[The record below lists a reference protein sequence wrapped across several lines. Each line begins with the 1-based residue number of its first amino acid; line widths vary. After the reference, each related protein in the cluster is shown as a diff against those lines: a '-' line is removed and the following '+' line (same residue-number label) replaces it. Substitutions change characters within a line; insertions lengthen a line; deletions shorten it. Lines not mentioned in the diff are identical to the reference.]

1 MAAPTIEEFL
11 QMLNE
16 AEMQQKREE
25 ERNSASK
32 VNIPLEVPEMNEKV
46 EENIEENI
54 EEKVEESVEE
64 KTVKKQSLTR
74 YKGEEGREKKRQ
86 ENLRYRERVKARMEV
101 DAEYREKIIAKRR
114 VYSVKR
120 AAQQKEER
128 RLRRLQRQKE
138 AAENALTEQQVFE
151 MINGMM

>member
-16 AEMQQKREE
+16 AEMQQKREQ
-25 ERNSASK
+25 ERESASK
-32 VNIPLEVPEMNEKV
+32 ENIPMEVPEMNEEEKV
-46 EENIEENI
+46 EEPI
-54 EEKVEESVEE
+54 EEKVEESVEQ
-64 KTVKKQSLTR
+64 KTVKKQSFTR

-114 VYSVKR
+114 AYSVKR
-120 AAQQKEER
+120 AAQQKKER

-138 AAENALTEQQVFE
+138 AAENALTEQQVYE
-151 MINGMM
+151 MINSMM